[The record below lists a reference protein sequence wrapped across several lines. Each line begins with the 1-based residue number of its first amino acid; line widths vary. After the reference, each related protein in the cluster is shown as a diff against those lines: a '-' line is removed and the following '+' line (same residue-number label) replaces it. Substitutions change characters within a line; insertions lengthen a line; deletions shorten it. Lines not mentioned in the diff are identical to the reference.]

1 MMRHFHL
8 IISLLFAFQLTSQ
21 TPIVQKLDPN
31 MADKKADVSGIIWLD
46 PKEEPFDLVGF
57 EWIKQDNV
65 YRRLPLNSKWNI
77 PTAVDGLSYLTT
89 GGQIRFRTNSKKIV
103 VKVELMKQSG
113 MHQMR
118 ATAQSGFDLYAKD
131 KEILK
136 YLKTTRFSVNDTIYE
151 AELLNSNEQKMRD
164 YTINFPLYNGVNL
177 MFVGIEEGSVVE
189 NPTPFSR
196 SEKFAIYGT
205 SITHGGCVSRPGSTY
220 SNILSRKL
228 DAEFINLGFAGNG
241 KGEPELAHL
250 INQISNT
257 SFIILDYEAN
267 ASETIQ
273 NTIDPFI
280 DILRQE
286 HTATPILIMS
296 KIRFAEETDGSE
308 TYKQLI
314 NNRDFQ
320 ESLVHKRKRKGD
332 DNIYFLDGSTVLGD
346 DYYECTVDGVHPT
359 DLGSYRIAEALLT
372 RIKQILNQ

>member
-1 MMRHFHL
+1 M
-8 IISLLFAFQLTSQ
+8 
-21 TPIVQKLDPN
+21 
-31 MADKKADVSGIIWLD
+31 
-46 PKEEPFDLVGF
+46 
-57 EWIKQDNV
+57 
-65 YRRLPLNSKWNI
+65 
-77 PTAVDGLSYLTT
+77 
-89 GGQIRFRTNSKKIV
+89 
-103 VKVELMKQSG
+103 
-113 MHQMR
+113 
-118 ATAQSGFDLYAKD
+118 
-131 KEILK
+131 
-136 YLKTTRFSVNDTIYE
+136 
-151 AELLNSNEQKMRD
+151 
-164 YTINFPLYNGVNL
+164 
-177 MFVGIEEGSVVE
+177 
-189 NPTPFSR
+189 
-196 SEKFAIYGT
+196 IYGT
-205 SITHGGCVSRPGSTY
+205 SITQGGCVSRPGSVY

-228 DAEFINLGFAGNG
+228 DTEFINLGFSGNG